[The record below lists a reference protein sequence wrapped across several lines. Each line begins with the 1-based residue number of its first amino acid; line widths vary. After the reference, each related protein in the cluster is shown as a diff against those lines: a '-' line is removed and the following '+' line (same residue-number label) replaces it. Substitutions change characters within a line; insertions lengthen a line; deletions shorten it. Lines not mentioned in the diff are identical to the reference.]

1 MSTHSSRNI
10 AASVRDSAP
19 RFREADVVTLFFPVH
34 LFDAVVIIGANISTR
49 GLHTCGSTLT
59 SVLVAL
65 PLFAVTFCL
74 EVFLRVRYPLPASFL
89 LILQLTPTL
98 SPTPRAAKPKSP
110 VSCPSP
116 LLLPPFPSPTSSLT
130 PLPSHPSVILRLWR
144 LIKLVSTVSVDV
156 TEYND
161 VEAPKPRSRSP
172 TFAEDTEAWWAR
184 EKQALIAELEE
195 VKEQLEKANGALTR
209 AVENGFA

>member
-1 MSTHSSRNI
+1 M
-10 AASVRDSAP
+10 
-19 RFREADVVTLFFPVH
+19 
-34 LFDAVVIIGANISTR
+34 
-49 GLHTCGSTLT
+49 
-59 SVLVAL
+59 
-65 PLFAVTFCL
+65 
-74 EVFLRVRYPLPASFL
+74 
-89 LILQLTPTL
+89 
-98 SPTPRAAKPKSP
+98 
-110 VSCPSP
+110 
-116 LLLPPFPSPTSSLT
+116 
-130 PLPSHPSVILRLWR
+130 ILRLWR

-172 TFAEDTEAWWAR
+172 SFAEDTEAWWAR